1 LEKKFGLTC
10 EELEDS
16 SALGVFWTTGEKEP
30 PPAQRGHYYYYQLLP
45 VNGSHH
51 EQGVW
56 AKLSQEQ
63 CARDKVNFF

>member
-1 LEKKFGLTC
+1 LEKKFDLTC

-30 PPAQRGHYYYYQLLP
+30 PPAQRGHYYYQLLP

-56 AKLSQEQ
+56 AKL
-63 CARDKVNFF
+63 